1 MVRIYPDTSAY
12 NRPFDG
18 NMKPSEVTRFWA
30 ACQLGSGN
38 YLALK
43 DDLFEQES
51 VDSLFTK
58 VLDYQESKAEEQI
71 FGS

>member
-1 MVRIYPDTSAY
+1 MIQVKSEQQIVQQGLEVLFA
-12 NRPFDG
+12 

-38 YLALK
+38 YLSVK

-58 VLDYQESKAEEQI
+58 ILDYQESKAAE
-71 FGS
+71 